1 MSQQQDQSR
10 ADVPTTTLTGKPLS
24 AYMIKK
30 KQKEL
35 EQQQQDM
42 SFKVQQQ
49 LLQRQQP
56 MQIQIQQPKQSQQ
69 AHNPLFTASSSFP
82 SQALGGKPMVAQPL
96 NQSAMTS
103 QQQYRPTAAQGL
115 QYPQQINPFSQGQMQ
130 YQAQHQVAVQQ
141 AAFQQQ
147 HQQQQQF
154 NQPMQAQY
162 VAQLPQQVGS
172 NPYPQTQQ
180 TYYAIQAQQQQ
191 FQQQQQQQ
199 QRQPLPQPFIPQQQ
213 STAPLQQ
220 RTAYNTGSMPS
231 NPLANSATATQGTAS
246 ALRQQQP
253 PPRINPT
260 QSNSFAT
267 SQNTGFSLF
276 STS

>member
-1 MSQQQDQSR
+1 
-10 ADVPTTTLTGKPLS
+10 
-24 AYMIKK
+24 MIKK

-56 MQIQIQQPKQSQQ
+56 MQ
-69 AHNPLFTASSSFP
+69 AHNPLFTTSSSFP

-147 HQQQQQF
+147 QQQF

-191 FQQQQQQQ
+191 FQQQQQQQQ

-246 ALRQQQP
+246 VPRQQQP

-260 QSNSFAT
+260 QSNSFST